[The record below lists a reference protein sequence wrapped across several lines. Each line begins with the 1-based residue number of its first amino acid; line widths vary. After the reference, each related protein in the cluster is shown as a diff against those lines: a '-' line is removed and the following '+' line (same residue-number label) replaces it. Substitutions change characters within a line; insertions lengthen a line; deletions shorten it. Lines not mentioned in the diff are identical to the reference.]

1 MSSPYSLEHLAD
13 IRDGARRM
21 VERTRAHEGDLND
34 LVDLAEGVARHASA
48 LAVALTRTGRQL
60 VAIAHPMYSL
70 ALMNSKRN
78 EAR

>member
-13 IRDGARRM
+13 IRDGARR
-21 VERTRAHEGDLND
+21 VPTKA
-34 LVDLAEGVARHASA
+34 
-48 LAVALTRTGRQL
+48 TCRQL